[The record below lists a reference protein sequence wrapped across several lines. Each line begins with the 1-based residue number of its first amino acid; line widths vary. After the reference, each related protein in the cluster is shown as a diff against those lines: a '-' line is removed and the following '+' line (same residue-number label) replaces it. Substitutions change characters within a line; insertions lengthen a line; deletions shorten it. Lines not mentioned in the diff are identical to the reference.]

1 MQKLKDKIL
10 KDGKILKGN
19 IVKVDSFLNHQ
30 IDTGLMGEMGAEFYR
45 RFKNEKV
52 TKILTI
58 ESSGIAVA
66 LMTGVVFNVP
76 VVFAKKHKS
85 INNPEECYFSKVFS
99 FTRKTEYEV
108 AVSKDYISPKDSVLI
123 IDDFL
128 ATGNAMKGLIDI
140 VEQSKA
146 CIAGVGIVIEK
157 VFQEGGDII
166 RNKGIK
172 LSSLAKI
179 KSISEEGIEF
189 ED

>member
-10 KDGKILKGN
+10 KEGKILKGN

-30 IDTGLMGEMGAEFYR
+30 IDTSLMSDIGAEFYR

-58 ESSGIAVA
+58 ESSGIAIA
-66 LMTGVVFNVP
+66 LLTGIVFNMP
-76 VVFAKKHKS
+76 VVFAKKHKPAF
-85 INNPEECYFSKVFS
+85 NQEDCYTSNVYS

-108 AVSKDYISPKDSVLI
+108 SVSKEYIGKKDSILI

-128 ATGNAMKGLIDI
+128 ATGSALNGLIDI
-140 VEQSKA
+140 TEKSGAK
-146 CIAGVGIVIEK
+146 IAGVGIVIEK
-157 VFQEGGDII
+157 VFQKGGESI
-166 RNKGIK
+166 RNRGIK

-179 KSISEEGIEF
+179 KSIGTEGIEF